1 MAKEN
6 DDNDDSSSIDD
17 LNDDNSS
24 SKKRQKLSHLSAKT
38 TTVMGEG
45 EPKTNNSDQS
55 LMDDEQDRGW
65 S

>member
-1 MAKEN
+1 MVKEN
-6 DDNDDSSSIDD
+6 DNNDDSSSMDD

-45 EPKTNNSDQS
+45 EPKTNKSDQS
-55 LMDDEQDRGW
+55 LEDDD
-65 S
+65 